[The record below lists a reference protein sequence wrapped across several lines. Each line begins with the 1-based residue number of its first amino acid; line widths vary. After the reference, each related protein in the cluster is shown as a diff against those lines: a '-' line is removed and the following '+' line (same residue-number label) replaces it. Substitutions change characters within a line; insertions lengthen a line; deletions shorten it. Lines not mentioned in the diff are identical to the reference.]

1 MSLPDELVRRLA
13 PPPRVVVVGF
23 GEFGSA
29 IARGFAQA
37 ARADVVVFSRASTI
51 SAETLGERAEAAG
64 VTVCGTLE
72 EALDGADVVISA
84 VPASAASDVARR
96 CAGRLTKATLFV
108 DVTPQLPEA
117 KGADAAVLE
126 GLGATYADVA
136 IIGTVAADGYRTP
149 MIACGSGAQAW
160 REIATPLGIE
170 VTTIG
175 GPPGS
180 ASLVKLLRSIYMKG
194 RDSLILELL
203 LVTRAYGLDD
213 TVVQSIAGA
222 KEQVPFP
229 DLVTRVMCSL
239 VLHAERRADEL
250 AKSADMIE
258 AVGLEPLV
266 TRAGVER
273 LQRFARLGLRER
285 FAGDR
290 PAALEDVLAAIDEA
304 YSQLPRT

>member
-1 MSLPDELVRRLA
+1 VSLPEELVRRVA
-13 PPPRVVVVGF
+13 RRMRVAVVGF

-29 IARGFAQA
+29 VARGFAQDGG
-37 ARADVVVFSRASTI
+37 ADVFVFTRASTI
-51 SAETLGERAEAAG
+51 SAATLAERAEAAG
-64 VTVCGTLE
+64 VTVCGTLAD
-72 EALDGADVVISA
+72 ALDGADVVISA
-84 VPASAASDVARR
+84 VPASAASEVARL
-96 CAGRLTKATLFV
+96 CAGCLTTEALFV
-108 DVTPQLPEA
+108 DVAPQLPEA
-117 KGADAAVLE
+117 KEADAAVLE
-126 GLGATYADVA
+126 ALGARYVDAA

-149 MIACGSGAQAW
+149 MIACGSGATVW
-160 REIATPLGIE
+160 REIAAPLGIE
-170 VTTIG
+170 VTTID
-175 GPPGS
+175 GPAGS

-194 RDSLILELL
+194 RDSLVLELL

-222 KEQVPFP
+222 KEQVPFR
-229 DLVTRVMCSL
+229 DLVKRVMCGL
-239 VLHAERRADEL
+239 ALHAERRADEL

-258 AVGLEPLV
+258 AVGIEPLV

-304 YSQLPRT
+304 YSELPRA

>member
-1 MSLPDELVRRLA
+1 VSLPEELVRSLA
-13 PPPRVVVVGF
+13 SPLRVAVVGF

-29 IARGFAQA
+29 IGRGFA
-37 ARADVVVFSRASTI
+37 REGGADVFVFSRASTI
-51 SAETLGERAEAAG
+51 SAAMLAERAEAAG
-64 VTVCGTLE
+64 VTVCATIE

-84 VPASAASDVARR
+84 VPASAASEVARR
-96 CAGRLTKATLFV
+96 CAGCLTKASLFV
-108 DVTPQLPEA
+108 DVSPQLPEA
-117 KGADAAVLE
+117 KDADAVVLE
-126 GLGATYADVA
+126 GFGATYADVA
-136 IIGTVAADGYRTP
+136 IIGTVAADGFRTP
-149 MIACGSGAQAW
+149 MIVCGSGASAW

-170 VTTIG
+170 VTTIE

-239 VLHAERRADEL
+239 AMHAERRADEL
-250 AKSADMIE
+250 AKSADIIE

-304 YSQLPRT
+304 YSELPRT